1 MTNVEYNED
10 LHQYKI
16 DGEIVPSVTELAKQ
30 FSGLNT
36 EWLEK
41 HPEFAERGTIMHN
54 QLADFY
60 KNGVV
65 PTDEK
70 ALAITELIMPSKAQ
84 QVEALVYNKTL
95 KYAGTVDM
103 LVMDGKVCK
112 ALIDFKSGENGNKRY
127 YRCQLSLY
135 LWALSDMG
143 VDISGTKMFIVTP
156 HGAQAFEPL
165 FWDEM
170 KAMSADMASKISP
183 DDEDLREI
191 EDLEEQVATLA
202 PYVQNYNELKQKLSE
217 KLSAMFVKT
226 GTRKYMGSNY
236 QFSYTPESTRFTFD
250 SKLARLM
257 LGDEA
262 GKCDKEVKVA
272 GSVRMTEIK
281 GITDE

>member
-1 MTNVEYNED
+1 MANIEYNEE

-16 DGEIVPSVTELAKQ
+16 DGEIVPSVTELAKK

-41 HPEFAERGTIMHN
+41 HPEFAERGTVMHN
-54 QLADFY
+54 QLADYY
-60 KNGVV
+60 KGGDMPVD
-65 PTDEK
+65 PK
-70 ALAITELIMPSKAQ
+70 AIAITELIAPAKNQ
-84 QVEALVYNKTL
+84 QVEVLVYNETL

-143 VDISGTKMFIVTP
+143 VDISGTKMYIVTP
-156 HGAQAFEPL
+156 GGVESFDPL

-170 KAMSADMASKISP
+170 KNMSDDMASKVNP
-183 DDEDLREI
+183 DDKDLLEI
-191 EDLEEQVATLA
+191 EDLEEQVAVLA
-202 PYVQNYNELKQKLSE
+202 PYVRKYDEYKKALNE
-217 KLSAMFVKT
+217 KLSAMFTKT
-226 GTRKYMGSNY
+226 GTRKYTGSNY
-236 QFSYTPESTRFTFD
+236 RFSYTPESVRVTFD

-262 GKCDKEVKVA
+262 SKCDRETKVA
-272 GSVRMTEIK
+272 GTVRMTEIK
-281 GITDE
+281 GTNND

>member
-1 MTNVEYNED
+1 MANIEYNEE

-36 EWLEK
+36 DWLEK
-41 HPEFAERGTIMHN
+41 HPEYAERGTVMHN
-54 QLADFY
+54 QLADYY
-60 KNGVV
+60 KGGEL
-65 PTDEK
+65 PTDPK
-70 ALAITELIMPSKAQ
+70 AVAITEMIAPAKNQ
-84 QVEALVYNKTL
+84 QVEVLVYNATL

-143 VDISGTKMFIVTP
+143 VDVSGTKMYIVTP
-156 HGAQAFEPL
+156 GGVESFDPL

-170 KAMSADMASKISP
+170 KSMCDDMASKVDP
-183 DDEDLREI
+183 DDKDLLEI
-191 EDLEEQVATLA
+191 EDLEEQIAVLA
-202 PYVQNYNELKQKLSE
+202 PYVQKYDEYKKTLNE

-226 GTRKYMGSNY
+226 GTRKYMGSSY
-236 QFSYTPESTRFTFD
+236 RFSYTPESTRITFD

-262 GKCDKEVKVA
+262 CKCDKETKVA
-272 GSVRMTEIK
+272 GTVRMTEIK
-281 GITDE
+281 GKDNE